1 MISVDNKP
9 ANAVPRNEDFTI
21 GAYRRLLRLCLSSY
35 TPASYGRIPWGE
47 RFVLWRHDCDY
58 SLNRALALGRAEQEE
73 GLKSTFFVN
82 PHSEF
87 YNLLERGQL
96 EIVNELLRLGHEV
109 ALHFDGAFH
118 ATRSQEELHDQ
129 IYREAGLL
137 EQFLGKR
144 PTAFSFHN
152 PSAFHLSCED
162 DSYGGLVNCYS
173 KRFKTQVPYCSDS
186 NGYWRFRR
194 LSEVLS
200 DASDPCLQVL
210 THPGWWQSRIMPPR
224 QRVFRCAVG
233 RARATM
239 RLYDQALEDW
249 NRENFAGSAASVRF
263 LRSIDE
269 RTYVALDYLW
279 NTRRFATL
287 FLELSRLH
295 ETQIRRVCKAILIR
309 EWQIPA
315 AEVDGFLDQVGLRLD
330 GLSLFKGVCG
340 GSWLMTGEA
349 HDKSHRDSL
358 EVRDRV
364 AQGQPVADDVLEAG
378 CVDLCARIE
387 SLAAWGRREAIGLDG
402 LGHREAADRP
412 ADDRR
417 EQHLGEDLSA
427 HGVREV
433 EETLRNRWQ
442 AFKEHVEGMT
452 GGERTRVTMAVGLRS
467 AVDAV
472 QGDGRSQSFV
482 LADPSR

>member
-9 ANAVPRNEDFTI
+9 ANAAPRNEDFTI

-73 GLKSTFFVN
+73 GLNSTFFVN

-96 EIVNELLRLGHEV
+96 AIVNELLRLGHEV

-118 ATRSQEELHDQ
+118 ATRSQEELHGQ
-129 IYREAGLL
+129 IHREAGLL

-144 PTAFSFHN
+144 PAAFSFHN
-152 PSAFHLSCED
+152 PSAFHLSCDD

-173 KRFKTQVPYCSDS
+173 RRFKTQVPYCSDS

-194 LSEVLS
+194 LSDVLS

-249 NRENFAGSAASVRF
+249 NRENFAGAAASIRF
-263 LRSIDE
+263 LRSIDAK
-269 RTYVALDYLW
+269 TFDALDYLW

-315 AEVDGFLDQVGLRLD
+315 AEVNGFLDQVGLD
-330 GLSLFKGVCG
+330 GLSLFKGVRG
-340 GSWLMTGEA
+340 RSWLMTGEA
-349 HDKSHRDSL
+349 HDETHRKWL

-364 AQGQPVADDVLEAG
+364 AQGLPAVVDDVLEAG

-387 SLAAWGRREAIGLDG
+387 SLAAWGRREAIHFDG
-402 LGHREAADRP
+402 LGHHEAVDVP
-412 ADDRR
+412 ADHRRGQHHAEELVVHGSREIAETSRDRW
-417 EQHLGEDLSA
+417 E
-427 HGVREV
+427 
-433 EETLRNRWQ
+433 
-442 AFKEHVEGMT
+442 AFKKQVEGMT
-452 GGERTRVTMAVGLRS
+452 GGARTQVTMAVG
-467 AVDAV
+467 
-472 QGDGRSQSFV
+472 
-482 LADPSR
+482 